1 MKLSALFN
9 TSNFRTH
16 QICIPRRMKLGVG
29 AFGVLLMLFHFR
41 LNGSVP
47 NNLSVYFHKLLDVQW
62 SADSCFI
69 CRSPLFILDIAA
81 FLHTYIHNVQHGQII
96 CTYLEIYILSK
107 FEWEERKLIRIPV
120 EFNIKQVNNVW
131 SGNSSIFHSSMTLNG
146 NIFIGNFVREI
157 ILAND
162 PLEQFISHLQWMN
175 NRKQH
180 ANIFR
185 DFSIRTFNKS
195 LYFQLT
201 RFGILNSINK
211 HLCISYSHLFR
222 SILISSVH
230 SQMNRSRFERFM
242 INFVQISCPPSNI

>member
-16 QICIPRRMKLGVG
+16 RICIPRRMKLGVG

-69 CRSPLFILDIAA
+69 YVGPLFPFSIKLLFSTHIY
-81 FLHTYIHNVQHGQII
+81 TIYNGQII

-120 EFNIKQVNNVW
+120 EFNTKQVSNVW

-162 PLEQFISHLQWMN
+162 PLEQFISHLQ
-175 NRKQH
+175 
-180 ANIFR
+180 
-185 DFSIRTFNKS
+185 
-195 LYFQLT
+195 
-201 RFGILNSINK
+201 
-211 HLCISYSHLFR
+211 
-222 SILISSVH
+222 
-230 SQMNRSRFERFM
+230 
-242 INFVQISCPPSNI
+242 